1 MRQGDGS
8 EHAVTSVLAGSRI
21 PIEALAGMGSL
32 LSLRV
37 RVSIPRFAKRCDR
50 RLRFGLVWPS
60 PSAHKNPPASEVL
73 ACGRMRDSGDDRL
86 SRQKHYHGPGGLN
99 GRVRNGNGCCPARMV
114 AGNVPGRRSSA
125 AGHVISEVGHTASHK
140 PSKPMEWVLAPRQA
154 SQTSP
159 AGSHARSIGC
169 FWSSGHRVV
178 ASRGQRPDR
187 GGQAAWLLGPVG

>member
-125 AGHVISEVGHTASHK
+125 AGHVISEVGHTATHK
-140 PSKPMEWVLAPRQA
+140 PLEAMKWVCSTTGKSNEPYRND
-154 SQTSP
+154 T
-159 AGSHARSIGC
+159 
-169 FWSSGHRVV
+169 
-178 ASRGQRPDR
+178 PDR
-187 GGQAAWLLGPVG
+187 SDAVCPRATGWWPRGGSAPIGVVKLLGC